1 MNPYDINDA
10 PAFQMLILSDLH
22 YECKRKED
30 FEKVFNPFLKT
41 LSNFL
46 KKNKEWTPQCL
57 ALIGDIVHNE
67 NNHDGYDEVRS
78 FIKKMELELG
88 KTFYIVT
95 VPGNHDKQLTPPSS
109 IKIEDGEKGTGDGRK
124 ITEDEIKIMAGKI
137 DLEAAEDFLRIYT
150 SHKPENCQKAS
161 DYLEQYFGQYA
172 RFASLY
178 HKEKERMGKWF
189 PVPDTKVTEELSHIS
204 GYYLMEREKV
214 CIVALNTEWKYV
226 AKNAGKNGSI
236 ITLGKDIIK
245 QMEIRVKKL
254 KREGYLIITLMHRSP
269 YTMCWNDI
277 YGSLEENSL
286 VERLVGMSDLIVC
299 GHEHNAKNREPD
311 MLMNSTLLYQNGIMF
326 DREKNDGRYPYS
338 ASLIRIDTKA
348 HMLHVIRLR
357 FNNEDA
363 LTYEWSASTENMKTY
378 CMEPIASPQK
388 ILKTSG
394 DGQYKAI
401 PFYNPIDNDMLHKKL
416 RSLFYGETSPDKI
429 PPYIK
434 CHIME
439 LSKDTDRQID
449 DEIGRIKQTET
460 ADQPSQHKLHTFLL
474 YSKRSEGNNFELQTQ
489 KAIQLYK
496 DIKKRIKKTE
506 IGHKIVTNL
515 IFCDILI

>member
-10 PAFQMLILSDLH
+10 PTFQMLILSDLH

-41 LSNFL
+41 LSDFL
-46 KKNKEWTPQCL
+46 KKNKEWMPQCL

-67 NNHDGYDEVRS
+67 NNHDGYDEIHS

-95 VPGNHDKQLTPPSS
+95 VPGNHDKQLTPPCS
-109 IKIEDGEKGTGDGRK
+109 IKIKDGKKRTK
-124 ITEDEIKIMAGKI
+124 DEIEIMAGNE
-137 DLEAAEDFLRIYT
+137 DLKAAENFLKICT
-150 SHKPENCQKAS
+150 SYKTENCQKAS
-161 DYLEQYFGQYA
+161 KYLEQYFGQYA
-172 RFASLY
+172 RFASSC
-178 HKEKERMGKWF
+178 HKEKKRMGKWF
-189 PVPDTKVTEELSHIS
+189 PVPNTKVTEELSHVS

-214 CIVALNTEWKYV
+214 CMVALNTEWKYV
-226 AKNAGKNGSI
+226 AKNAGKNGCI
-236 ITLGKDIIK
+236 ITLGKNIIK
-245 QMEIRVKKL
+245 QMEIHVKKW

-286 VERLVGMSDLIVC
+286 VERLIGMSDLIVC

-326 DREKNDGRYPYS
+326 DRDKNDGRYPYS

-363 LTYEWSASTENMKTY
+363 LTYEWTASTENMKTY
-378 CMEPIASPQK
+378 CMKPMASPQNSLM
-388 ILKTSG
+388 ISG
-394 DGQYKAI
+394 NGQYKAI
-401 PFYNPIDNDMLHKKL
+401 PFYNPIDNDMLQKKL
-416 RSLFYGETSPDKI
+416 RSLFYGETSPDKV

-439 LSKDTDRQID
+439 LGEDTDRQID
-449 DEIGRIKQTET
+449 DKIGRIRQTET
-460 ADQPSQHKLHTFLL
+460 ADEPSQHKLHTFLL
-474 YSKRSEGNNFELQTQ
+474 YSKRPEDNNFEPQTQ

-496 DIKKRIKKTE
+496 DIKKRIKKTG

-515 IFCDILI
+515 IFCDILT